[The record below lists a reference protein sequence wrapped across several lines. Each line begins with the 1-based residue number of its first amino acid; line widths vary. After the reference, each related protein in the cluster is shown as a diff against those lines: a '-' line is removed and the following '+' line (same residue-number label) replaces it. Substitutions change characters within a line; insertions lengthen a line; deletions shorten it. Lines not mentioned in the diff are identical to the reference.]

1 MEDEYSIWLKAH
13 FGDKRQILGIT
24 LKPLSLGHVCWL
36 DWLGVYPAL
45 TPEQIVTAALICSR
59 ECEDIEE
66 TLCDPWLE
74 WKLRF
79 WYFRYSGFSK
89 IDWIEEG
96 ATFARYY
103 EESTNRAPS
112 IQSTRDKK
120 DSKPDH
126 SGTPFIQHLKATL
139 QSRLNYTPAEAMN
152 APYLQA
158 IWDYYSFHE
167 AEGNI
172 VVVDRKWRKE
182 MADTASASHEEN
194 IREAVDILTKK
205 KRE

>member
-1 MEDEYSIWLKAH
+1 MEDEYSIWLNAH
-13 FGDKRQILGIT
+13 FGDKAQVAGIT

-36 DWLGVYPAL
+36 DWLGAYPAL

-59 ECEDIEE
+59 KCEEIEA

-79 WYFRYSGFSK
+79 WYFRYSGFKK
-89 IDWIEEG
+89 IDWIKEG
-96 ATFARYY
+96 ATFQEYN
-103 EESTNRAPS
+103 EESTSATPS

-120 DSKPDH
+120 ESSNEH

-139 QSRLNYTPAEAMN
+139 QSHLNYSPSEAMN

-158 IWDYYSFHE
+158 IWDYYSYHE
-167 AEGNI
+167 NEGNI
-172 VVVDRKWRKE
+172 VVIDRKWRRD
-182 MADTASASHEEN
+182 MAATAESSHDEN
-194 IREAVDILTKK
+194 IRKAVDILTKN
-205 KRE
+205 KRK